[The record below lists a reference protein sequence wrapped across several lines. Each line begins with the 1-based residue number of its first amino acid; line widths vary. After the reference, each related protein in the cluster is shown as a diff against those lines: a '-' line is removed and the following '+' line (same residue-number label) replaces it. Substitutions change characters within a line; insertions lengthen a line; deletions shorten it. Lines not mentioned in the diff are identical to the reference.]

1 MFVVGLCEEL
11 VLPVNK
17 CKDLGVVLGF
27 SFLYKHS
34 LSFAQH
40 LLHPVFSVSL
50 YPNVIHIEQTN
61 DLSGCFVAKQVFH
74 LTWRLTDW
82 QCSNRVKSQFYVR
95 RGGIQGGAKHPVDTH
110 AVSQEPKQ
118 SSVLFS
124 RPAASER
131 LREAKWLKSDRRDFD
146 LNLTLDTQA
155 SAPICTSQE
164 AFKSWSI
171 FTALFG
177 LVVKNDVK
185 KSNGQPQVYPK
196 WDHFSERYFLLMI
209 LIYRL

>member
-95 RGGIQGGAKHPVDTH
+95 RGGIQGGATPCGYTCCVTGTKTEQRLVQQTCSFRVTERSKV
-110 AVSQEPKQ
+110 AQEWQ
-118 SSVLFS
+118 EGLWFEFDSWYTGVC
-124 RPAASER
+124 
-131 LREAKWLKSDRRDFD
+131 SDLHITGGF
-146 LNLTLDTQA
+146 
-155 SAPICTSQE
+155 
-164 AFKSWSI
+164 
-171 FTALFG
+171 
-177 LVVKNDVK
+177 
-185 KSNGQPQVYPK
+185 
-196 WDHFSERYFLLMI
+196 
-209 LIYRL
+209 